1 MYKPFAKLKLM
12 KGCIKNALTAERE
25 SCPANDHT
33 LFASTP
39 IVQCSGCTSATTVG
53 PALHL
58 PVPSTLGVAVGIK
71 KAGPTPQ
78 ISFPGFA
85 GDMKKLI
92 LRSPR
97 PVLEPSGLVTSNEI
111 CRSDFKGRY
120 GSAYIN
126 QKGFPCSVCP
136 DMSFPG
142 ALSSQG
148 TV

>member
-1 MYKPFAKLKLM
+1 M

-97 PVLEPSGLVTSNEI
+97 PVLEQSGLVTARLLTTGKME
-111 CRSDFKGRY
+111 GVL
-120 GSAYIN
+120 GS
-126 QKGFPCSVCP
+126 
-136 DMSFPG
+136 
-142 ALSSQG
+142 
-148 TV
+148 

>member
-1 MYKPFAKLKLM
+1 
-12 KGCIKNALTAERE
+12 
-25 SCPANDHT
+25 
-33 LFASTP
+33 TP

-97 PVLEPSGLVTSNEI
+97 PVLEPSGLVTSNERSEEHTSELQSRFDLV
-111 CRSDFKGRY
+111 CRLLLEKKKKQ
-120 GSAYIN
+120 N
-126 QKGFPCSVCP
+126 
-136 DMSFPG
+136 
-142 ALSSQG
+142 
-148 TV
+148 